1 MLRHKALLVSIAIER
16 LQRGCR
22 RVNPTPPWSDLTRE
36 MMRGAPGLGGALN
49 RAPCRERLERE
60 ARFNLSQVRR

>member
-22 RVNPTPPWSDLTRE
+22 RANPLPALGAGLTRE
-36 MMRGAPGLGGALN
+36 VMRGAPGAGGALN
-49 RAPCRERLERE
+49 RTPCP
-60 ARFNLSQVRR
+60 FRR